1 MSELAVITDNSRVV
15 MHFSIKLEDG
25 SAADSSKVHGKPA
38 RFQMGDGNLT
48 PNFEQHLRGLQA
60 GDEREFTLNPEE
72 AFGMPLDENIY
83 QVDAAKFTAETPA
96 EIGSII
102 AFTQPD
108 GRELPGIVRAVDGN
122 TVTVDFNHPL
132 AGQRIVFAVEILS
145 VENT

>member
-1 MSELAVITDNSRVV
+1 MSDLAVISENSRVV

-48 PNFEQHLRGLQA
+48 PNFEKHLLGLKA
-60 GDEREFTLNPEE
+60 GDEREFTLEPEE
-72 AFGMPLDENIY
+72 AFGQPIEANIY
-83 QVDAAKFTAETPA
+83 QVDASKFSDETPA
-96 EIGSII
+96 EVGSII

-108 GRELPGIVRAVDGN
+108 GREVPGIVRSVDGN
-122 TVTVDFNHPL
+122 QVTIDFNHPL

-145 VENT
+145 VESA

>member
-1 MSELAVITDNSRVV
+1 MSELAVISSNSRVV

-48 PNFEQHLRGLQA
+48 ANFEKHLLGLKA
-60 GDEREFTLNPEE
+60 GDEREFTLEPEE
-72 AFGMPLDENIY
+72 AFGQPIAENIY
-83 QVDAAKFTAETPA
+83 QVDLTKFSSDTPA
-96 EIGSII
+96 EVGAII

-108 GRELPGIVRAVDGN
+108 GREVPGIVRKIEGN
-122 TVTVDFNHPL
+122 QVTIDFNHPL

-145 VENT
+145 VEDA

>member
-1 MSELAVITDNSRVV
+1 MSNLAVITHNSRVV

-48 PNFEQHLRGLQA
+48 PNFEKHLLGLKA
-60 GDEREFTLNPEE
+60 GDEREFTLAPEE
-72 AFGMPLDENIY
+72 AFGQPLDENIY
-83 QVDAAKFTAETPA
+83 QVDAAKFSAETPA
-96 EIGSII
+96 EVGSII

-108 GRELPGIVRAVDGN
+108 GRELPGIIRAVEGN

-132 AGQRIVFAVEILS
+132 AGQRVIFAVEILS
-145 VENT
+145 VEEA

>member
-1 MSELAVITDNSRVV
+1 MSDLAVIGEQSRVV

-48 PNFEQHLRGLQA
+48 PNFEKHLIGLKA
-60 GDEREFTLNPEE
+60 GDEREFTLAPEE
-72 AFGMPLDENIY
+72 AFGQPIEENIY
-83 QVDAAKFTAETPA
+83 QVDKTKFSAETPA

-108 GRELPGIVRAVDGN
+108 GREVPGIVRKIEGN
-122 TVTVDFNHPL
+122 SVTIDFNHPL
-132 AGQRIVFAVEILS
+132 AGQPIVFAVEILS
-145 VENT
+145 VEEA

>member
-1 MSELAVITDNSRVV
+1 MSELPVIAHASRVV

-48 PNFEQHLRGLQA
+48 PNFEKHLIGLKA
-60 GDEREFTLNPEE
+60 GDEREFTLEPEA
-72 AFGMPLDENIY
+72 AFGQPLDENIY
-83 QVDAAKFTAETPA
+83 QVDAAKFTPETPA
-96 EIGSII
+96 EVGSII

-108 GRELPGIVRAVDGN
+108 GRELPGIVRAVEGN